1 MLQILVNNRYCDRTI
16 SLQYPDASFRYWD
29 IFDSQVD
36 YFHYR
41 FLNIFCVSDYLAD
54 LVINQLISDSKIWI
68 WRWILERA
76 KSDKVASRNI
86 CSNFYNEGHC
96 PLAWIFQSMASF
108 WKELSQKFYEC
119 AQLDCFCSL
128 VCFLEFDPNRISVTN
143 SLLQL

>member
-1 MLQILVNNRYCDRTI
+1 MLQILVNNRYSDRTF
-16 SLQYPDASFRYWD
+16 SLQYPDNSFRYWT
-29 IFDSQVD
+29 IVNSQVD

-41 FLNIFCVSDYLAD
+41 FLDIFCTSDSLAD
-54 LVINQLISDSKIWI
+54 LVINQLVLDCKIWI
-68 WRWILERA
+68 WRRILERA

-86 CSNFYNEGHC
+86 RGNFYNEGYC
-96 PLAWIFQSMASF
+96 SLAWVFRFMASF

-119 AQLDCFCSL
+119 SQFDCFCSL